1 MFEFALWGFE
11 LVLSQ
16 DVLAGLFWLGLV
28 AAAFFT
34 RHLWD
39 RSALYDS
46 AEEFDEVVI
55 HDDLLTA
62 IADPLVFDKYKTQ
75 VQKVCVISYPFE
87 TPVNE
92 FGVHSPAILMDMTME
107 KSKLVGGG
115 KINTFN
121 GSIVYESFLV
131 TVSGDTIDWQKGD
144 IRVEREAIELA
155 RVLDVPLET

>member
-11 LVLSQ
+11 LSISQ
-16 DVLAGLFWLGLV
+16 DLLAGLFWLGLV

-34 RHLWD
+34 RHLWN
-39 RSALYDS
+39 RSALYDR
-46 AEEFDEVVI
+46 AEEFDQVVI

-62 IADPLVFDKYKTQ
+62 IADPLVFETYKTE

-87 TPVNE
+87 APVND
-92 FGVHSPAILMDMTME
+92 FGEVFPGSLMDMTME

-115 KINTFN
+115 KINTFY

-155 RVLDVPLET
+155 RVLDVPFET